1 MSFLKEFFT
10 FLKENKKLWLIP
22 LLVVLLGVG
31 GLLIVAKSSALAP
44 LIYTLF

>member
-1 MSFLKEFFT
+1 MSFLKEFFA

-31 GLLIVAKSSALAP
+31 GLLVVAKSSALAP

>member
-1 MSFLKEFFT
+1 MSFLKEFFA
-10 FLKENKKLWLIP
+10 FLKENRKLWLIP

>member
-1 MSFLKEFFT
+1 MSFLKEFLE

>member
-1 MSFLKEFFT
+1 MSFLKEFFA

>member
-1 MSFLKEFFT
+1 MSFLKEFFA

-31 GLLIVAKSSALAP
+31 GLLIVAKSSAIAP

>member
-1 MSFLKEFFT
+1 MSFLQEFFA

-22 LLVVLLGVG
+22 LLVVLFGIG
-31 GLLIVAKSSALAP
+31 GLLVVAKSSALAP

>member
-1 MSFLKEFFT
+1 MDFLKEFFA

-31 GLLIVAKSSALAP
+31 GLLIVAKSSAIAP
-44 LIYTLF
+44 LLYTLF

>member
-1 MSFLKEFFT
+1 MDFLKEFFA

-31 GLLIVAKSSALAP
+31 GLLIVAKSSAIAP
-44 LIYTLF
+44 LLYTPF